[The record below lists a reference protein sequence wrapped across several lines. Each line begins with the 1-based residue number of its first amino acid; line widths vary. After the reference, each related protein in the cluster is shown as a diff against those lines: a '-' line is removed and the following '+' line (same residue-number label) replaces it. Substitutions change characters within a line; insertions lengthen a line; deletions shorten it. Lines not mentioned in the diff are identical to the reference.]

1 MTFENRVSRVI
12 ELGLLLRFLENNHP
26 SSKRPYTLTHI
37 YPHPQYTRK
46 TARHWKFQILRRLK
60 RAYPQISKRAKNI
73 PLSCQL
79 GYAFGLFEKPKG
91 ILNMRTLS
99 QFFRKIV
106 ISWTNLTNVESG
118 LHFSPYQLVV
128 VLVWYW
134 CPTFIFAQYKPGIS
148 FLLKLIQ
155 NW

>member
-106 ISWTNLTNVESG
+106 ISWTNLTNVD
-118 LHFSPYQLVV
+118 LVFTFHHTNQQQ
-128 VLVWYW
+128 YW
-134 CPTFIFAQYKPGIS
+134 CGIGVQHS
-148 FLLKLIQ
+148 FLPSINQAYLSY
-155 NW
+155 